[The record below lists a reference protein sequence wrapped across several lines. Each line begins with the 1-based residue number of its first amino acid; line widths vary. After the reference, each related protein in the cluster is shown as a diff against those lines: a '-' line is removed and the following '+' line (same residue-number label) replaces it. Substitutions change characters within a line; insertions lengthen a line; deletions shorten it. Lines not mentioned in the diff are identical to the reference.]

1 MRAKYSA
8 DKPIKKTLANASTA
22 FFLARDGQTTDIFI
36 RTRAKP
42 PAFTSSRVACRPV
55 GAAKLER
62 FACKRGVEKKK
73 KSARRKFRKL
83 KQPNAPAAGDEIQKC
98 RDRLRRAND
107 LPKPDCA
114 PNGLRR
120 LTFRGSGRG
129 IRESA
134 SPALEGFQTAGIH
147 TRKKPRVSKRERA
160 RGRGATKAE

>member
-22 FFLARDGQTTDIFI
+22 FFWRAMDRLQTSSFAPALNLLLSPPREWRVDLSGLQSSRGLLARGES
-36 RTRAKP
+36 K
-42 PAFTSSRVACRPV
+42 
-55 GAAKLER
+55 
-62 FACKRGVEKKK
+62 KR
-73 KSARRKFRKL
+73 KSARRNFRKL